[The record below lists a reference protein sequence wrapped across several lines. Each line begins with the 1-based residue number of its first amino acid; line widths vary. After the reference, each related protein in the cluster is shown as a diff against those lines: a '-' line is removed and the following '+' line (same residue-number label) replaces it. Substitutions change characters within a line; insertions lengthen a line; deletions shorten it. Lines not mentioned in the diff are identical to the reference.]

1 MNRFLSITALSLV
14 TMSISFAQTAMPAP
28 TNPLKPIAPTTT
40 TMPAATVKPAVEKKA
55 NDKADNA
62 AKPKR
67 ERSAKQKAN
76 DDLMRKCGAER
87 RADIAAGKKDVLP
100 WLKYLPECRKRNP
113 IS

>member
-1 MNRFLSITALSLV
+1 MKIFLSVAALSLV
-14 TMSISFAQTAMPAP
+14 ALTASFAQSTMPA
-28 TNPLKPIAPTTT
+28 TNPLKPAAPAITA
-40 TMPAATVKPAVEKKA
+40 PAKPAVMPAVEKKA
-55 NDKADNA
+55 DDA

-87 RADIAAGKKDVLP
+87 RAEVAAGKKDVLP